1 MMQVAL
7 NDEAQLNQ
15 KPLLMQRHANQHFNR
30 SKYDNFLRADP
41 NLQRWYN
48 NLKRGSEYMADI
60 YFRRLCA
67 LCVKLRTTP
76 DDFQKLSQKSIEE
89 IAQDYANK
97 LEETVR
103 SDGKHYAPQYIES
116 KHEPS
121 RYSRWN
127 ENGIHQE

>member
-1 MMQVAL
+1 
-7 NDEAQLNQ
+7 
-15 KPLLMQRHANQHFNR
+15 
-30 SKYDNFLRADP
+30 
-41 NLQRWYN
+41 
-48 NLKRGSEYMADI
+48 MADI